1 MADKQ
6 EDNHNLN
13 SINNSN
19 VGAEKPIVLRL
30 QYGCIKEI
38 RDIWIVSNKKL
49 MLMVSQCNK
58 CILINHHHKVGN
70 KCKWVIQM
78 EFNNKMGI

>member
-1 MADKQ
+1 MLKRINNIFGCIRKNAADKQ

-38 RDIWIVSNKKL
+38 RDI
-49 MLMVSQCNK
+49 
-58 CILINHHHKVGN
+58 
-70 KCKWVIQM
+70 
-78 EFNNKMGI
+78 